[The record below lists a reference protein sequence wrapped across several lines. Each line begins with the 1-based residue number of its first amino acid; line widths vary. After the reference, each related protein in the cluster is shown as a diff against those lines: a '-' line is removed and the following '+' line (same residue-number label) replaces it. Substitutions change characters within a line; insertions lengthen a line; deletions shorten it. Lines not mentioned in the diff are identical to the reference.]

1 MCYHLVEIVNFFIDS
16 LEYIFALDVLNE
28 ALLCY
33 NLCFKN
39 QGAKNYFFR

>member
-28 ALLCY
+28 AFIVL
-33 NLCFKN
+33 
-39 QGAKNYFFR
+39 